1 MKINYNMLMKYE
13 FTLFLVSVFIFS
25 QFFISNAYAYVDP
38 ASVSVVFAIILGL
51 LVGAGMTVKLYWLK
65 LKNKFSRNTN

>member
-65 LKNKFSRNTN
+65 LKRKFSRNTN

>member
-1 MKINYNMLMKYE
+1 MKYE

-65 LKNKFSRNTN
+65 LKRKFSRNTN

>member
-1 MKINYNMLMKYE
+1 MLMKYE

>member
-1 MKINYNMLMKYE
+1 MKINYRMLMKYE

-65 LKNKFSRNTN
+65 LKRKFSRNTN